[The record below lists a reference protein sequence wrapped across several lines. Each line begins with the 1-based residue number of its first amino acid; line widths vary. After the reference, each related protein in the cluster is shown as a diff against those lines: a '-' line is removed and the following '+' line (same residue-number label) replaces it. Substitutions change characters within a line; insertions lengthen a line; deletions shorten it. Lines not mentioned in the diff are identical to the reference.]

1 MTKAELEQTI
11 KDIEGGIAS
20 PSVPEK
26 FKANMRSQLTMLKG
40 KLAEM
45 SKPSTPAKP
54 KATKTPTEK
63 PSLMNDLRGTK
74 KPDAERET
82 AMSLMDIY
90 ADGMEEFGIED
101 QQELLSDQV
110 KQEKLIKYLNRKI
123 EPKFIPNFSSDI
135 RDILED
141 ENYHGLNEYL
151 GLSGK
156 YGLETQK
163 YYLTFKKKHGGADW
177 KKKQLNPKYFGLET
191 DDEETKKAPA
201 PTNSEPYS
209 PVPKQVQQLQK
220 RVYAFLKK
228 KYPQYEGKSELE
240 DQDEFW
246 DMVEDVRKNYDTEP
260 NPQYGEIGEELVRF
274 YLWGDEKEDKEAPK
288 KKGVPLPKEKQ
299 SSDNDYDC
307 DELIEKEKQRR
318 AKAKERA
325 SKPKKSEA
333 TKNKEKLEKVFDNV
347 KERAIEEDITKSE
360 LEKLI
365 SSTEDL
371 LKLLKDKLAK
381 LK

>member
-45 SKPSTPAKP
+45 SKPSAPVKP
-54 KATKTPTEK
+54 KTTPKSTSTKLPLVDLYEDFYVKGYENKAMNFAYVPDFKGKESVYAYSMGLEDGKTRKRKSLSEFEDAFKNSDLKTEKSK
-63 PSLMNDLRGTK
+63 PSLMNDLRGK
-74 KPDAERET
+74 KKAYPDRET
-82 AMSLMDIY
+82 AMSLMDTY
-90 ADGMEEFGIED
+90 ADGMEEFDIED
-101 QQELLSDQV
+101 TEELLSDQV
-110 KQEKLIKYLNRKI
+110 KQNHLIKYLNKKI
-123 EPKFIPNFSSDI
+123 LSAYKDKGLSEDI

-151 GLSGK
+151 GLSGL
-156 YGLETQK
+156 YGSETQK

-177 KKKQLNPKYFGLET
+177 KKKQLNPKFFGLEA
-191 DDEETKKAPA
+191 DDEET
-201 PTNSEPYS
+201 
-209 PVPKQVQQLQK
+209 
-220 RVYAFLKK
+220 
-228 KYPQYEGKSELE
+228 
-240 DQDEFW
+240 
-246 DMVEDVRKNYDTEP
+246 
-260 NPQYGEIGEELVRF
+260 
-274 YLWGDEKEDKEAPK
+274 K

-299 SSDNDYDC
+299 SSDDDYDC
-307 DELIEKEKQRR
+307 DELIEKEKNRR

-347 KERAIEEDITKSE
+347 KERAIEEDITKAE